1 MLVSTTRMLSRTSST
16 VCWSEMTPVSSRG
29 AAPKTTTSSGW
40 WTAAP
45 TSAAA
50 STSYQSTKPR
60 MPACTMSPTHERS
73 SALRSSNHGRSVAIR
88 AVAAVLS
95 WPDELRSAS
104 AARRR
109 EAGMGRL

>member
-40 WTAAP
+40 WTAASP
-45 TSAAA
+45 CAPA
-50 STSYQSTKPR
+50 STSYHSTKPR
-60 MPACTMSPTHERS
+60 MPACTMRPTQERS

-95 WPDELRSAS
+95 CPDELRRAS
-104 AARRR
+104 AERRR
-109 EAGMGRL
+109 EAGMDRA